1 VSQVNLLPPEILQ
14 AQRWRKVT
22 LGVGVAGAVALVLLF
37 GFYLL
42 QGQRLSGVQDDIEA
56 QNATNASIQTE
67 IASKQKFADLQ
78 AQAQAKQTQL
88 ATAYA
93 GEVSFSAILMDVS
106 RIIPSDAYLDTL
118 TVQVADAS
126 VPAAGEAEAA
136 TGLVGSISGGGQ
148 AVSIETISDFLTRL
162 ESVKGWVNP
171 FVSTVTKSTDSNG
184 YVYALS
190 VDLTE
195 EVVTPRGKGEVDA
208 AG

>member
-22 LGVGVAGAVALVLLF
+22 LGVGAGGAVALVLLL

-106 RIIPSDAYLDTL
+106 RVIPSDAYFDTL

-126 VPAAGEAEAA
+126 VPVAGAEEAA

-148 AVSIETISDFLTRL
+148 AVSIETISTFLTRL

-171 FVSTVTKSTDSNG
+171 FVSTVTKSTDANG